1 MKVYENGREI
11 GTLQFENDG
20 LYSVITCKVEPS
32 EQIRRVY
39 LARPYV
45 SEYLG
50 IPNRDG
56 AFKTRI
62 SRKHLHPDF
71 CAVATS
77 EPKGAYLPWRGE
89 LDGVLIDNAWIS
101 AQELLIPADEAM
113 NFPGWDLENKEI
125 DKKEMTVIPLNSEGM
140 PQPKEREAP
149 KDETMD
155 LDDFDFDM
163 PADVPADDGIGGQG
177 WEADRTDL

>member
-11 GTLQFENDG
+11 GILQLEDDG

-39 LARPYV
+39 LAWPYA

-50 IPNRDG
+50 IPNREG
-56 AFKTRI
+56 VFRTRI
-62 SRKHLHPDF
+62 SRKHLHSDS

-77 EPKGAYLPWRGE
+77 EPKGAHLPWRGNLE
-89 LDGVLIDNAWIS
+89 GVLIDSAWIG

-125 DKKEMTVIPLNSEGM
+125 DKKEMKVIPLNADGM
-140 PQPKEREAP
+140 PQPKEREAT
-149 KDETMD
+149 DETMD
-155 LDDFDFDM
+155 LDDFDFDL
-163 PADVPADDGIGGQG
+163 PADVPADDGLGGQG
-177 WEADRTDL
+177 WEADRTDI